1 MGEKIQVEA
10 GEFDVAKALNS
21 VGGVGGAMLGI
32 LLLREREAKKSS
44 DSALKDV
51 KTPELPLHCLQ
62 SLCKLHLHFLQSVCK
77 FHLHFLQPVCKL
89 GILLQRNSCAEIL
102 HFHAASPDSGESEIE
117 RNTRCDGG
125 SERSA
130 GRHLTGRY
138 VPSFAVQIHMQCEH
152 PCALI
157 TQ

>member
-10 GEFDVAKALNS
+10 GEYDVAKALNS

-51 KTPELPLHCLQ
+51 KTPELPLHHLQ
-62 SLCKLHLHFLQSVCK
+62 SLCKLHLHFLQSLCK
-77 FHLHFLQPVCKL
+77 FHLHFLQPVCEL
-89 GILLQRNSCAEIL
+89 GILYAEIL
-102 HFHAASPDSGESEIE
+102 HFHAASPDSGERKIE

-138 VPSFAVQIHMQCEH
+138 VPSFAAQFHMQCEH